1 VFGGRLDVMTFAD
14 APPEA
19 VPPGGRP
26 DPATVMH
33 AALILDDGG
42 MLMAS
47 DDPTGGHDGIRGF
60 TISHSAKDAAEAER
74 IFAALSEGGSVVMP
88 LGPTFWAPM
97 FGMCTDRFG
106 VGWMIDVT
114 PEGGADG

>member
-1 VFGGRLDVMTFAD
+1 
-14 APPEA
+14 
-19 VPPGGRP
+19 
-26 DPATVMH
+26 MH

-47 DDPTGGHDGIRGF
+47 DDPTGAHDGIRGF
-60 TISHSAKDAAEAER
+60 TISHSAKDAADAER
-74 IFAALSEGGSVVMP
+74 IFAALSEGGSVTMP